1 MSEAAVTMDV
11 DPQAARAQ
19 MIQQQLRTWDVLD
32 DEVLQVF
39 AAIDREHF
47 VPAAYGSLAYAD
59 LAVPLGAGE
68 HMLQPKVAGR
78 IVQAVKPGVHDRVLE
93 IGTGSGYLAAALG
106 KLACSVRSIESRP
119 DQAETAR
126 ASLQAAGL
134 RNVQV
139 ITADAFDDTA
149 LGDLLYDVVVVGGS
163 LPRRESR
170 FEAKVA
176 LGGRLF
182 AVIGDGPVMSATLL
196 ERTGE
201 SEWRETVLFETLLK
215 PLHGVTTPSKF
226 HF

>member
-1 MSEAAVTMDV
+1 MNEAAVTMDI

-19 MIQQQLRTWDVLD
+19 MIQQQLRTWEVLD
-32 DEVLQVF
+32 DEVLRVF
-39 AAIDREHF
+39 ASLDRERF
-47 VPAAYGSLAYAD
+47 VPVAYRSLAYAD

-78 IVQAVKPGVHDRVLE
+78 IVQAVKPDANDRVLE
-93 IGTGSGYLAAALG
+93 IGTGSGYLAAVLG
-106 KLACSVRSIESRP
+106 RLACSVRSIECRS
-119 DQAETAR
+119 DQAEAARSSLTAV
-126 ASLQAAGL
+126 AL

-139 ITADAFDDTA
+139 ITADAFEDHA
-149 LGDLLYDVVVVGGS
+149 LGDVLYDVVVIGGS
-163 LPRRESR
+163 LPRREPR

-182 AVIGDGPVMSATLL
+182 AVIGNGPVMSATLL

-201 SEWRETVLFETLLK
+201 NEWRETVLFETVLK
-215 PLHGVTTPSKF
+215 PLQGVATPSKF